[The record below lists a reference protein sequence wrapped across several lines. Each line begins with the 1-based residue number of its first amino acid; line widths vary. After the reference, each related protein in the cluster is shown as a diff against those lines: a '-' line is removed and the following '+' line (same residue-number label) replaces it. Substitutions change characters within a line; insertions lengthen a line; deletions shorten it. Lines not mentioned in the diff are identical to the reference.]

1 MSAKGARFVAC
12 TAELHRQA
20 PAGANLGDVVVVL
33 VVVER
38 KGRKREKKTIARLT
52 DDQKEGRGEE
62 EREERTIARLTDRED
77 TSLQHNNHAQHTRR
91 LTPIKDAS
99 ISRMLSPRG

>member
-20 PAGANLGDVVVVL
+20 PAGANLGDVVVVV

-38 KGRKREKKTIARLT
+38 KGRKREKKTIARQT
-52 DDQKEGRGEE
+52 DDQKEGRGER
-62 EREERTIARLTDRED
+62 EREELTIAQLTDWED
-77 TSLQHNNHAQHTRR
+77 AE
-91 LTPIKDAS
+91 P
-99 ISRMLSPRG
+99 

>member
-20 PAGANLGDVVVVL
+20 PAGANLSDVVVVL

-38 KGRKREKKTIARLT
+38 KGRKREKKTIARQT
-52 DDQKEGRGEE
+52 DDQKEGRGER
-62 EREERTIARLTDRED
+62 EREEQTIARLTD
-77 TSLQHNNHAQHTRR
+77 
-91 LTPIKDAS
+91 
-99 ISRMLSPRG
+99 